1 MTHLSQMPYANLN
14 NIMTISSA
22 MPTSDSL
29 LMKIM
34 YMPTSCEEYTFYN
47 LGGAFYSRN
56 TSLHCFA
63 NAVN

>member
-1 MTHLSQMPYANLN
+1 
-14 NIMTISSA
+14 